1 MLVTDENKEYY
12 LQAVKVSFLTEPW
25 EVEWYTAA
33 LMRAAAWG
41 RKIDRQNKE
50 YRMKN
55 HLTEKYNH

>member
-12 LQAVKVSFLTEPW
+12 LQATKVSFLTESW
-25 EVEWYTAA
+25 EVEWYAAA

-41 RKIDRQNKE
+41 KKIDRQNKE

-55 HLTEKYNH
+55 HLTDKYNH